1 MPEMGVGMRGIK
13 VGIRGIRVGMAGIR
27 VGMRGIR
34 VGMREIGVEM
44 WVIEWNRNR
53 KKRKKK
59 FIKSNFLF
67 SLKLK
72 KKNEIRI
79 VIKC

>member
-1 MPEMGVGMRGIK
+1 MGTRRIRVGTW
-13 VGIRGIRVGMAGIR
+13 GIRVGKRGIR

-53 KKRKKK
+53 KKRKIK
-59 FIKSNFLF
+59 FIKSNFLL